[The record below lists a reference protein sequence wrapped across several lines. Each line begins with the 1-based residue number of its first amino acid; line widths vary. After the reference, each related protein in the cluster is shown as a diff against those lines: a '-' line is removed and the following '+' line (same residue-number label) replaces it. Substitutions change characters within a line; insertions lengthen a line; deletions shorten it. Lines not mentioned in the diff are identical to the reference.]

1 MNAQL
6 NAYIAPTQETG
17 RTPRHLTVVKTG
29 AVNAFLSEEQA
40 RARVYPFERP
50 AQMRNHHDDIVFGLG
65 VTTAHKNGWCLIG
78 DRFTTNKAAAIE
90 HTKRIDRMLK
100 RD

>member
-6 NAYIAPTQETG
+6 NAYVAPTQETG
-17 RTPRHLTVVKTG
+17 RTPRHLTVVKTA
-29 AVNAFLSEEQA
+29 AVSSYLSEEDA
-40 RARVYPFERP
+40 RARLYPFERQ
-50 AQMRNHHDDIVFGLG
+50 AQMRNTYGDIVYGHG

-78 DRFTTNKAAAIE
+78 DRFTTSKATAIE

-100 RD
+100 R